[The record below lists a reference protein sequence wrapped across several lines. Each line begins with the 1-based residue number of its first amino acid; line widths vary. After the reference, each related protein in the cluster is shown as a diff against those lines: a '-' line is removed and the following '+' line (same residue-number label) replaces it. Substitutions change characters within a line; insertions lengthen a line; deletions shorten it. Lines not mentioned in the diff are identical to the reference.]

1 MAERRQI
8 STTGLTRNNPNG
20 LKMAS
25 SMSPDS
31 TPLTSPATRV
41 SQLLA
46 RLRHRWNPDIVA
58 AGLLLLATVLALAWA
73 NSPWGDTYASFWNA
87 ELAVRLGGAGLSLSL
102 HHLVNDGLMAFFFFV
117 IGLEVKRELVLGE
130 LA

>member
-1 MAERRQI
+1 
-8 STTGLTRNNPNG
+8 
-20 LKMAS
+20 
-25 SMSPDS
+25 
-31 TPLTSPATRV
+31 ATRV

-130 LA
+130 LADRRRAMVPVLGAVMGVIVAALVYLLINPSGEAAT